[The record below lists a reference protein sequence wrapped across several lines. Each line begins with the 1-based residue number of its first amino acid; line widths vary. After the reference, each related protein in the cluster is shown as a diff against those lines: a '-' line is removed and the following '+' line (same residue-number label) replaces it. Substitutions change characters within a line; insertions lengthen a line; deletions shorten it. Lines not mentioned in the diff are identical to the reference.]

1 MNSITID
8 KKYMQ
13 GLRKA
18 YNKAVKEGKG
28 QFKYNGNDF
37 VTGYAKYFLE
47 YYEPKFGVKTLTVNE
62 SN

>member
-1 MNSITID
+1 MNITVN
-8 KKYMQ
+8 KEYLQ

-18 YNKAVKEGKG
+18 YNKAVKDGLT
-28 QFKYNGNDF
+28 QFKYKDSDF

-47 YYEPKFGVKTLTVNE
+47 YYEPKFGIIQLNNTD

>member
-1 MNSITID
+1 
-8 KKYMQ
+8 MQ

-18 YNKAVKEGKG
+18 YNKAVKEGKD
-28 QFKYNGNDF
+28 QFKYNENDF

-47 YYEPKFGVKTLTVNE
+47 YYEPKFGIINLSKTE